1 MTVGFRTSVD
11 YSPPSPLGLL
21 PGRMVVEHTCRRCLA
36 VVSTD
41 DLIDHAKIHEAAGR
55 PPAEGG

>member
-1 MTVGFRTSVD
+1 MTVAFRTTVS
-11 YSPPSPLGLL
+11 YSPPSPMGLL
-21 PGRMVVEHTCRRCLA
+21 PGRMVVGHTCRVCLA

-41 DLIDHAKIHEAAGR
+41 ELIDHAKIHEAAGR